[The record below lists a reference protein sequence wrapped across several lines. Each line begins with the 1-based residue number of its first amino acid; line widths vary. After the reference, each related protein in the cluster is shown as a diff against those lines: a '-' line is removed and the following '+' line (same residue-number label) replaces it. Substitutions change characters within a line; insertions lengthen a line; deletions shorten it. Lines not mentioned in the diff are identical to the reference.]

1 MSDFFNFFVSS
12 ALGVTTEELSAAQK
26 ATDLKKK
33 KKRKDS
39 ASASA
44 ASSSLQAESSTSG
57 PSTNPGRNEIPGEG
71 RSNKETREAE
81 SDAVTQRPVSTR
93 EEGEGELPTYSAA
106 TGDPPAY
113 TRESR

>member
-44 ASSSLQAESSTSG
+44 ASSSSQTESSTS
-57 PSTNPGRNEIPGEG
+57 SSNTNTVRNETSEE
-71 RSNKETREAE
+71 RSSNKETREAE

-113 TRESR
+113 SRESR

>member
-12 ALGVTTEELSAAQK
+12 ALGITTEELSAAQK

-44 ASSSLQAESSTSG
+44 ASSSSQAESSTS
-57 PSTNPGRNEIPGEG
+57 SSNTNPVRNETSEEG
-71 RSNKETREAE
+71 SSNKET
-81 SDAVTQRPVSTR
+81 DAVAQRPASTR

-113 TRESR
+113 SRESR